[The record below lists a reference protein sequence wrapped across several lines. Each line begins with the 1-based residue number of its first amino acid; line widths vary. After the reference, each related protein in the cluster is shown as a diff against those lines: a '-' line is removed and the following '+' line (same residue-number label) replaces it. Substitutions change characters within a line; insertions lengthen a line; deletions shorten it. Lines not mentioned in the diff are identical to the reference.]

1 MTGALLQTVSSGLV
15 ASVMLALTDVAIR
28 GALNGIIAGLIIGAV
43 VWPIMQFPDSMGRV
57 IALALVFAIGM
68 ILFEMTRI
76 SRLTG
81 STFSSIL
88 GAFQD
93 FSTSTA
99 IGALI
104 AQAAYRVLIAMLVA
118 AIIGVGSMAPGKVI
132 IGAIIGLFLGLL
144 GGALL
149 AVLLEQLGFTLPVL
163 LFQVLV
169 GLLAWGILASL
180 GGR

>member
-1 MTGALLQTVSSGLV
+1 MTGALLQIANSGIL

-28 GALNGIIAGLIIGAV
+28 GALNGIVAGLIVGAV
-43 VWPIMQFPDSMGRV
+43 VWPIMQFPDAMGRV
-57 IALALVFAIGM
+57 LILALIFAIGM
-68 ILFEMTRI
+68 ILFELARI
-76 SRLTG
+76 SQLTG

-99 IGALI
+99 IGAMIL
-104 AQAAYRVLIAMLVA
+104 QAAYRILIAMLIA
-118 AIIGVGSMAPGKVI
+118 AIIGVGSIAPGKVI
-132 IGAIIGLFLGLL
+132 IGALIGLFLGLL

-149 AVLLEQLGFTLPVL
+149 AVLADQLGFALPTL

-169 GLLAWGILASL
+169 GLLAWGIFASL
-180 GGR
+180 GGK